1 MVKEFAKPFV
11 KWVGGKR
18 QLLPEISKRVPKKSS
33 ISTYYEPFL
42 GGGAV
47 FLSMQPKKAIVNDYN
62 SELINAYKVIQ
73 NDVEGLINHL
83 KIHKNEEEYFYHLRE
98 QDRESD
104 YKNWSDIEKASRL
117 IYLNKTCYNGLY
129 RVNSQGYFNT
139 PFGKYKNPNIVNEY
153 VLRELHSYFN
163 NSSITFLNEDFEE
176 SLKYIRKGAFVY
188 FDPPYASVSSTSNFT
203 GYTAGGFGEDEQK
216 RLRDLCDTLNSKGV
230 KFMISN
236 ANVDLIQELYADRD
250 YNIDII
256 GAKRSVNSVAKKRGE
271 VEEVLIY
278 NYKI

>member
-42 GGGAV
+42 GGGAI

>member
-83 KIHKNEEEYFYHLRE
+83 KTHKNEEEYFYHLRE

-163 NSSITFLNEDFEE
+163 NNSITFLNEDFEE

>member
-216 RLRDLCDTLNSKGV
+216 RLRGLCDTLNSKGV